1 MSSNT
6 DAAGRSKEPD
16 QAPRTVRSL
25 VPARMDRLPW
35 TRFHWMVVFG
45 LGVSWI
51 LDGLEIQIIASNGFQ
66 AELGMDSA
74 QVGLAGTIYL
84 VGQVVG
90 ALVFGR
96 LSDRFGRKKLFI
108 ITLAIYLVGS
118 ALAGLSP
125 NMEFLFVMRFIAGLG
140 IGGEYAAI
148 NSAIDELIPSH
159 YRGRIDIAINGTYWG
174 GAALGSVANL
184 FFLNP
189 DNFAENI
196 GWRLAF
202 FIGPVL
208 GLVMIY
214 MRRHIPESP
223 RWLMTHGKE
232 DVAEKTVD
240 DIEARV
246 EKESGK
252 KLDPVPDDQAI
263 EVKPLDRIPFMKI
276 ASVLIRDYP
285 NRTVVGLTMMI
296 TQSFLY
302 NAIFFTYALA
312 LQNFYG
318 VENDAVQYFFFP
330 FAIGNLIGPLVLG
343 PLFDTWGRRKMILLT
358 YGLSG
363 IILTVS
369 GFLFQADVLNATT
382 QTVFWCVAFFFASA
396 GASSAYLTV
405 SELFP
410 LEMRSQVISYF
421 FSIAQIAGS
430 VAPLLFASLIGDGE
444 DRGPITIGYI
454 GAGLLMVVGGVI
466 SFIFGVNAERKPLEA
481 ITNPLSAVSEGK
493 LNVDGERTTRA
504 RKQRT

>member
-1 MSSNT
+1 MSQTAQERKS
-6 DAAGRSKEPD
+6 
-16 QAPRTVRSL
+16 VRSL

-96 LSDRFGRKKLFI
+96 LADKWGRKRLFI

-118 ALAGLSP
+118 AAAGLSP
-125 NMEFLFVMRFIAGLG
+125 NMEFLFVCRFIAGLG

-159 YRGRIDIAINGTYWG
+159 YRGRVDIAINGTYWG

-202 FIGPVL
+202 FIGPIL

-223 RWLMTHGKE
+223 RWLMTHGRE
-232 DVAEKTVD
+232 QEAEQTVD

-246 EKESGK
+246 EKDTGR

-263 EVKPLDRIPFMKI
+263 EVKQLDRVPFRRI

-318 VENDAVQYFFFP
+318 IANDAVQYFFFP

-343 PLFDTWGRRKMILLT
+343 HLFDTWGRRKMILLT

-363 IILTVS
+363 VILTVS
-369 GFLFQADVLNATT
+369 GFLFQAELLNATT
-382 QTVFWCVAFFFASA
+382 QTIFWCVAFFFASA

-410 LEMRSQVISYF
+410 LEIRSQVISYF
-421 FSIAQIAGS
+421 FSIAQVCGA
-430 VAPLLFASLIGDGE
+430 VAPLLFGVLIGDGS
-444 DRGPITIGYI
+444 DRGPITVGYI
-454 GAGLLMVVGGVI
+454 GAGLIMVLGGIIAFV
-466 SFIFGVNAERKPLEA
+466 FGVNSERKSLEA
-481 ITNPLSAVSEGK
+481 VTTPLSLVDGGGK
-493 LNVDGERTTRA
+493 KTVEGERTTKER
-504 RKQRT
+504 RP

>member
-1 MSSNT
+1 MSQST
-6 DAAGRSKEPD
+6 GQTKS
-16 QAPRTVRSL
+16 VRSL
-25 VPARMDRLPW
+25 VPARLDRLPW
-35 TRFHWMVVFG
+35 TRFHWMILFG

-66 AELGMDSA
+66 KELGMDSA

-96 LSDRFGRKKLFI
+96 LADKFGRKKLFI

-159 YRGRIDIAINGTYWG
+159 YRGRVDIAINGTYWG

-202 FIGPVL
+202 FIGPVI

-232 DVAEKTVD
+232 DIAEKTVD

-246 EKESGK
+246 EKDTGK
-252 KLDPVPDDQAI
+252 KLDPVPDSKAV
-263 EVKPLDRIPFMKI
+263 EVKPIERVPFRRI
-276 ASVLIRDYP
+276 ASVLIHDYP

-318 VENDAVQYFFFP
+318 IENDAVQYFFFP

-363 IILTVS
+363 VILTVS
-369 GFLFQADVLNATT
+369 GLLFQADLLNATT

-410 LEMRSQVISYF
+410 LEIRSQVISYF
-421 FSIAQIAGS
+421 FSIAQICGS
-430 VAPLLFASLIGDGE
+430 VAPLLFGALIGDGS
-444 DRGPITIGYI
+444 DRGPIAIGYI
-454 GAGLLMVVGGVI
+454 GAGLLMLAGGIVA
-466 SFIFGVNAERKPLEA
+466 FIFGVNSERKSLED
-481 ITNPLSAVSEGK
+481 ITSPLSLVTGGK
-493 LNVDGERTTRA
+493 KSVEGERTTKPRN
-504 RKQRT
+504 R